1 MIKAHP
7 AYRYA
12 QKVLKGEVKAPKYV
26 ILQCA
31 EFIQVANGKSRKY
44 IIDEDKLDQ
53 IMRLLRL
60 LVMPKGLKAYQ
71 TVAEAL
77 AGFQWLFIVA
87 VLCTVYRSNRA
98 KRRYQTAI
106 LEICRK
112 NGKTFLVAVLFI
124 LLLLTEPKFSKFYS
138 VAPDGSLSREVKT
151 AIEEIIRSSPALMG
165 KLKGKDKFKIL
176 RDSIVCNVQEN
187 TYFPLNYS
195 TSRLD
200 GKLPSVFL
208 ADEVGA
214 LPNAYA
220 LEAMRSGQLTI
231 LNKLGCIPTTAFD
244 WLNSPNLALPAVV
257 IAAVWRQLPYM
268 MVMLLAGLQSVDKSQ
283 LEAARIDGATFMQ
296 TLRHVTLPTIRPVV
310 LSSVWI
316 AIMNNFQMYT
326 IINLMTGGGP
336 SEATYTLSIA
346 AYEKAFTDYNFGQG
360 AAIGVMWLVFLTIVT
375 VIINKISA
383 KSAENL

>member
-1 MIKAHP
+1 MATQTKKMPKKQNKFIAAFFRRDVEGKYHMSDGFFGFLLTVP
-7 AYRYA
+7 AILVLLTVIA
-12 QKVLKGEVKAPKYV
+12 APILKGIYMSFMKY
-26 ILQCA
+26 
-31 EFIQVANGKSRKY
+31 
-44 IIDEDKLDQ
+44 
-53 IMRLLRL
+53 
-60 LVMPKGLKAYQ
+60 GLKEVSGKAAPVWNNFKNYTDLFRSGGINGNVVDYFLTTLQ
-71 TVAEAL
+71 FVFWAVLVQFVIGLAL
-77 AGFQWLFIVA
+77 A
-87 VLCTVYRSNRA
+87 
-98 KRRYQTAI
+98 
-106 LEICRK
+106 
-112 NGKTFLVAVLFI
+112 
-124 LLLLTEPKFSKFYS
+124 LLLNT
-138 VAPDGSLSREVKT
+138 
-151 AIEEIIRSSPALMG
+151 
-165 KLKGKDKFKIL
+165 KLKGRGVFRGLFLVPWTI
-176 RDSIVCNVQEN
+176 
-187 TYFPLNYS
+187 
-195 TSRLD
+195 
-200 GKLPSVFL
+200 PSV
-208 ADEVGA
+208 VVA
-214 LPNAYA
+214 LLWRLMLNNSY
-220 LEAMRSGQLTI
+220 GIINWI
-231 LNKLGCIPTTAFD
+231 LNKLGFIPTAAFD

-360 AAIGVMWLVFLTIVT
+360 AAIGVMWLVFLTVVT